1 MLHRVFTFVIF
12 LSAVRAESE
21 AELRNRC
28 VSADCAVEHGSTPGV
43 RRQSDG
49 RWGVSRCAWSLVQL
63 QARRGYTAV
72 HVRSPRSLFTGKKT
86 PGGAGTHVSSLR
98 HRGRS
103 STFSVDGARGE
114 SLAPAFRGPRRDSR
128 AFSSHFHNGKR
139 SYASCDCSSN
149 TPSPVQG
156 DEHFFELGGCLC
168 TIQHVPRHP
177 RLFKPS

>member
-1 MLHRVFTFVIF
+1 MSPLTALSNTGQPPGSDVRVTGDWA
-12 LSAVRAESE
+12 SRGVRGRWFSFRRDAGI
-21 AELRNRC
+21 LRYT
-28 VSADCAVEHGSTPGV
+28 SGPPGV
-43 RRQSDG
+43 FLPVKRH
-49 RWGVSRCAWSLVQL
+49 
-63 QARRGYTAV
+63 RGE
-72 HVRSPRSLFTGKKT
+72 
-86 PGGAGTHVSSLR
+86 PGHVSSLR